1 MINDLISWKA
11 GEIIYKFNDLSD
23 YAYLLKE
30 GEIEILSENGTKIG
44 FVNTDEIFGEQS
56 CLLDTKRT
64 VEARALKDSK
74 AIKIPKNVL
83 INEYKNS
90 PMIIKAILRSTY
102 LRLTNISNIQKKN
115 LKSL

>member
-1 MINDLISWKA
+1 MI
-11 GEIIYKFNDLSD
+11 NDLSD

-64 VEARALKDSK
+64 VEARASKNSK